1 MCDVH
6 FERAVLKTIKKKDK
20 REIANKLT
28 DAIED
33 EIKLQELA
41 AELSKRKYSKASDT
55 IEDFEKPI

>member
-1 MCDVH
+1 MCNVH

-33 EIKLQELA
+33 EIKLNE
-41 AELSKRKYSKASDT
+41 EWITGKKYLSM
-55 IEDFEKPI
+55 EEE